1 MSLSPGQ
8 VQVVIALER
17 TGASLSLIGIV
28 LILVT
33 YWLFKRL
40 RTIPN
45 LFIVFA
51 SIANIGA
58 SIACVI
64 GYDGIIAGEDSAL
77 CQAQAFMLDMC
88 GLAFHLLAR
97 NYAYRSSGSCRQTR
111 GGRWP
116 WP

>member
-1 MSLSPGQ
+1 MASDSDTMTLTSHQ

-17 TGASLSLIGIV
+17 TGASLSLIGIALV
-28 LILVT
+28 LVA

-64 GYDGIIAGEDSAL
+64 GYDGVLQGDESSL
-77 CQAQAFMLDMC
+77 CQAQAF
-88 GLAFHLLAR
+88 LLEM
-97 NYAYRSSGSCRQTR
+97 
-111 GGRWP
+111 
-116 WP
+116 

>member
-1 MSLSPGQ
+1 MPFTDDQ

-17 TGASLSLIGIV
+17 VGASLSLLGIT

-33 YWLFKRL
+33 YCLFKRL

-64 GYDGIIAGEDSAL
+64 GYDGILQGEESAL
-77 CQAQAFMLDMC
+77 CQAQAF
-88 GLAFHLLAR
+88 LLEM
-97 NYAYRSSGSCRQTR
+97 
-111 GGRWP
+111 
-116 WP
+116 